1 MTIYHYGRAAWV
13 WRALIA
19 LGLAAGLPLMAV
31 AVRDLALA
39 PLLTALPLVGPSLY
53 FGHVLAVR
61 IDLDG
66 DVLRIWTLGFWRRTI
81 TRDRIRPA
89 FVRNHAQGHSGPFYA
104 PRSFVPV
111 RGGLA
116 IYVDLLA
123 AIPDR
128 RRFHDALRLARP

>member
-1 MTIYHYGRAAWV
+1 MTIYDYGRAAWV

-19 LGLAAGLPLMAV
+19 VGLAAGLPLVAV
-31 AVRDLALA
+31 AVRDQALA
-39 PLLTALPLVGPSLY
+39 PLLTAMPLLGPSLY
-53 FGHVLAVR
+53 FGYVLAVR

-66 DVLRIWTLGFWRRTI
+66 EVLRIWTLLFWRRTI

-89 FVRNHAQGHSGPFYA
+89 FVRSHAQGRSGPIYA

-123 AIPDR
+123 TIPDH
-128 RRFHDALRLARP
+128 RRFREALRLARP